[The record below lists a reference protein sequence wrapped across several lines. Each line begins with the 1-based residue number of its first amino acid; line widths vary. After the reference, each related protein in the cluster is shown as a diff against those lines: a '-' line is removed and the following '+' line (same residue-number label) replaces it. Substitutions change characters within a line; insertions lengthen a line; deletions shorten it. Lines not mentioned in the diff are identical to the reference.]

1 MALGLTAAMLLF
13 IVPVFATMFETLGGT
28 LPLPTQILMILS
40 DALRQKWWAFVL
52 TPILLWQGYKRVQ
65 SVPSV
70 RLQIDRLKL
79 KVPVFG
85 SLFHKV
91 ALSRFTRNLGGLLK
105 AGVPILQALEI
116 TSDSLNNM
124 VMAGALEDVKSSVRE
139 GESIAAPLTSH
150 PVFPSMVVQMVAVG
164 EETGAIDVMLEKI
177 ADFYDTEVAA
187 ATEALTAML
196 EPLMMGLLGGIVG
209 GMVIALYL
217 PMFKI
222 FDLIN

>member
-1 MALGLTAAMLLF
+1 
-13 IVPVFATMFETLGGT
+13 
-28 LPLPTQILMILS
+28 
-40 DALRQKWWAFVL
+40 
-52 TPILLWQGYKRVQ
+52 
-65 SVPSV
+65 
-70 RLQIDRLKL
+70 LKL

-124 VMAGALEDVKSSVRE
+124 VMASALEDVKSSVSE
-139 GESIAAPLTSH
+139 GESIAAPLTNH